1 MATGFYRV
9 LKIKQNGKEYYKYK
23 INNKLIKKE
32 FVRSDILDLRR
43 AVQNAGFLWGITDLE
58 EAKKNTNGYS
68 IGLLQGRYGIQI

>member
-32 FVRSDILDLRR
+32 FVRRDMRDLQR
-43 AVQNAGFLWGITDLE
+43 AVENAGFLWGIIDLE
-58 EAKKNTNGYS
+58 EAKKNTDGYN